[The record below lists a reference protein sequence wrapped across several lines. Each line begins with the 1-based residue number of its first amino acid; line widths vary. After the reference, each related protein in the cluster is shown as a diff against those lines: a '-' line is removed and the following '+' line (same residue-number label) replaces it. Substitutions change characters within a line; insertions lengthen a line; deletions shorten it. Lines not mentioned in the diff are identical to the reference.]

1 MKLKFLLRGIGI
13 GAILMATIMYFIY
26 GKSDKTLSDD
36 EIRARARELGM
47 FTVSEFQEK
56 ELNSLK
62 DKLPGLS
69 ELKVD
74 EKTETADDNSKIPDD
89 SAKTKN
95 TPSEEGGEAGL
106 SADEG
111 DKTESSTEPKGNKTE
126 ASDNGNSEKKPTETG
141 STEDG
146 DTTAGKAKAT
156 GAGIEA
162 SKAGAAETGN
172 TEKTD
177 VAQKPKPKPVEKPKN
192 TEPKVISNKVNFSI
206 TAGMSSEKV
215 AASLKA
221 LGLIDNSTEFNKYL
235 VTYGYAD
242 KIKVGN
248 FEIQSG
254 QSYAEIAAKITK

>member
-1 MKLKFLLRGIGI
+1 
-13 GAILMATIMYFIY
+13 MYFLY

-62 DKLPGLS
+62 DKLPGVS
-69 ELKVD
+69 EIKVD
-74 EKTETADDNSKIPDD
+74 EKTETTEQEGKVSDT
-89 SAKTKN
+89 SATTKH
-95 TPSEEGGEAGL
+95 TPSEKGGEVGL
-106 SADEG
+106 SSDEG
-111 DKTESSTEPKGNKTE
+111 DKAKSSTEPKGSKNG
-126 ASDNGNSEKKPTETG
+126 ASDNGNSKEKPAETE
-141 STEDG
+141 STKDG
-146 DTTAGKAKAT
+146 AATAGKAKTT

-162 SKAGAAETGN
+162 SKDRISQAGN
-172 TEKTD
+172 TKKTEI
-177 VAQKPKPKPVEKPKN
+177 AQKPKPKPVEKTKKP
-192 TEPKVISNKVNFSI
+192 EPKVTSGKVNFSI

-215 AASLKA
+215 AASLKT
-221 LGLIDNSTEFNKYL
+221 LGLIDNSAEFNKYL

>member
-1 MKLKFLLRGIGI
+1 MGI
-13 GAILMATIMYFIY
+13 GAILMATIMYLIY

-69 ELKVD
+69 EIKVD
-74 EKTETADDNSKIPDD
+74 EKTETTDENSKTSDA
-89 SAKTKN
+89 STTTKN

-111 DKTESSTEPKGNKTE
+111 DKAELSTKTEGNKTG
-126 ASDNGNSEKKPTETG
+126 ASDNGNAEKKPAETG
-141 STEDG
+141 STKAG
-146 DTTAGKAKAT
+146 DSTAGKTEAT

-162 SKAGAAETGN
+162 SKAGETKTGN
-172 TEKTD
+172 TEKTE
-177 VAQKPKPKPVEKPKN
+177 VAQKTKQKPVEKPKN
-192 TEPKVISNKVNFSI
+192 PEPKVISNKVNFSI